1 MRSRATSRVATILS
15 LVVIGLLAGER
26 ARGEQA
32 PAVKKQIVLKEATSL
47 PDRDAIMALVELP
60 PGSSEGRH
68 THAGE
73 LFGFVV
79 EGAITLVSEG
89 SPTAKLTAGE
99 VYHVLP
105 GRVHDVINEGSVVAK
120 TAVVLVAER
129 GKAPT
134 TEVK

>member
-99 VYHVLP
+99 AYHVLP

>member
-1 MRSRATSRVATILS
+1 MSSRGTNRIAAILS
-15 LVVIGLLAGER
+15 LVVVGLLAGER
-26 ARGEQA
+26 ARGQQA
-32 PAVKKQIVLKEATSL
+32 PAVTKQIVLKEATSL

-79 EGAITLVSEG
+79 EGAITLLSEG
-89 SPTAKLTAGE
+89 SPATKLAAGE
-99 VYHVLP
+99 AYHVLP
-105 GRVHDVINEGSVVAK
+105 GRAHDVINEGSVVAR